1 MSTKPNAM
9 PTTPPTSFVH
19 WFRAA
24 APYIHA
30 FRGKTFVLAFGG
42 EVLSDG
48 HFTRLAH
55 DVNLLNS
62 LGVRLVLVHG
72 VRPQV
77 ETHLIERNAEI
88 RYIDGLRVTDADALM
103 CVKEAVGEVRVEI
116 EALLSMGLPNSP
128 MANAD
133 IRVASGNFV
142 TARPLGVRL
151 GVDLQHTGAVRKIN
165 VAAIRQRLDDNDIVL
180 LSPLGYSPTGEVF
193 NLSLEDVA
201 CATAQALGADKLIFL
216 METDGVQNAEG
227 ELLRSLNVTEA
238 KQLLAHKEHLTED
251 VGYYLPCAI
260 SACEQGVRRVHLISR
275 HTDGAL
281 LSELFTHDGVGTM
294 LTPSR
299 LETLRTANI
308 DDVGGILSLIHP
320 LEEEGM
326 LVRRSRERLEMEI
339 TRFIVLEHDGMLI
352 GCAALYPFTDDN
364 AGELACLAIHPDYRG
379 QDRGDALLE
388 AVESA
393 ARQLHLNRLFV
404 LTTHTAHWFIE
415 HDFINASVNDLPTQK
430 QLLYNYQRRSKVFV
444 KNII

>member
-1 MSTKPNAM
+1 M
-9 PTTPPTSFVH
+9 PTTPPATFVH
-19 WFRAA
+19 WLRAA

-77 ETHLIERNAEI
+77 EAHLIERHAEI
-88 RYIDGLRVTDADALM
+88 RYVDGLRVTDTDALA

-151 GVDLQHTGAVRKIN
+151 GVDLLHTGAVRKIN
-165 VAAIRQRLDDNDIVL
+165 AAAIRQRLDDNDIVL
-180 LSPLGYSPTGEVF
+180 LSPLGYSPTGEIF

-201 CATAQALGADKLIFL
+201 SAAAQALAADKLIFL
-216 METDGVQNAEG
+216 METAGVQNAQG
-227 ELLRSLNVTEA
+227 DLLRSLNVLEA
-238 KQLLAHKEHLTED
+238 QQLLAQPEQLSED
-251 VGYYLPCAI
+251 VSYYLPCAI
-260 SACEQGVRRVHLISR
+260 NACEQGVGRVHLISR

-308 DDVGGILSLIHP
+308 DDVGGILALIQP

-339 TRFIVLEHDGMLI
+339 DRFIVLEYDGLLI
-352 GCAALYPFTDDN
+352 GCAALYPFPDDN

-379 QDRGDALLE
+379 KTRGDALLA
-388 AVESA
+388 AVEQA
-393 ARQLHLNRLFV
+393 ALALQLERLFV

-415 HDFINASVNDLPTQK
+415 RDFVTASVNDLPTQK

-444 KNII
+444 KRLNTKTWV

>member
-1 MSTKPNAM
+1 M
-9 PTTPPTSFVH
+9 PTTPPATFVH
-19 WFRAA
+19 WLRAA

-77 ETHLIERNAEI
+77 EAHLIERHAEI
-88 RYIDGLRVTDADALM
+88 RYVDGLRVTDTDALA

-151 GVDLQHTGAVRKIN
+151 GVDLLHTGAVRKIN
-165 VAAIRQRLDDNDIVL
+165 AAAIRQRLDDNDIVL
-180 LSPLGYSPTGEVF
+180 LSPLGYSPTGEIF

-201 CATAQALGADKLIFL
+201 SAAAQALAADKLIFL
-216 METDGVQNAEG
+216 METAGVQNAQG
-227 ELLRSLNVTEA
+227 DLLRSLNVLEA
-238 KQLLAHKEHLTED
+238 QQLLAQPEQLSED
-251 VGYYLPCAI
+251 VSYYLPCAI
-260 SACEQGVRRVHLISR
+260 KACEQGVGRVHLISR

-308 DDVGGILSLIHP
+308 DDVGGILALIQP

-339 TRFIVLEHDGMLI
+339 DRFIVLEYDGLLI
-352 GCAALYPFTDDN
+352 GCAALYPFPDDN

-379 QDRGDALLE
+379 KTRGDALLA
-388 AVESA
+388 AVEHA
-393 ARQLHLNRLFV
+393 AVALQLERLFV

-415 HDFINASVNDLPTQK
+415 RDFVTASVNDLPTQK

-444 KNII
+444 KRLNTKTWV